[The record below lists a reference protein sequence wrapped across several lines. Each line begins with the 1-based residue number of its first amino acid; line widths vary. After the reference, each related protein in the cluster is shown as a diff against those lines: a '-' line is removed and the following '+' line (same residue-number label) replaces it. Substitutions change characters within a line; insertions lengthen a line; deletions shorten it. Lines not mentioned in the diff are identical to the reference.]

1 MNIVDYV
8 VLGVLGLSILF
19 GFYRGFVST
28 VLNSGGCLVSLILS
42 FILYPKAAALI
53 QGNQELVRTLLHY
66 TDASSRLGDLE
77 LALTNVATLTQNKI
91 AEIVAKVQLPPP
103 LDTLLQV
110 NLEQQV
116 YGINSGIDT
125 VADYVSQTILTACI
139 NIICFL
145 LCFALIYLALA
156 LLVNMLKAIFRFP
169 VLKQLDW
176 LAGGVFGLLRGVV
189 ICYAVFALVPLVQTV
204 VPIDMIAELFEQSTL
219 APIFNNGNLIL
230 GIMNGRL

>member
-176 LAGGVFGLLRGVV
+176 LAGGIFGFLRGVV

>member
-156 LLVNMLKAIFRFP
+156 LVVNMLKAIFRFP

-176 LAGGVFGLLRGVV
+176 LAGGIFGFLRGVV

>member
-156 LLVNMLKAIFRFP
+156 LVVNMLKAIFRFP

-176 LAGGVFGLLRGVV
+176 LAGGIFGFLRGAV